1 MPNYE
6 WRIRK
11 VNTYST
17 YLTRGDVEAPN
28 VASAKRLV
36 TKASKT
42 GHWGKR
48 WRREGDTY
56 LKTNGDRRSVGVP
69 GKESA
74 THVLCF
80 CEKKRNR
87 DISSEPD

>member
-11 VNTYST
+11 LDTYAT
-17 YLTRGDVEAPN
+17 YLYHGVVKAPN

-42 GHWGKR
+42 GHWGEP
-48 WRREGDTY
+48 WRREGNTY
-56 LKTNGDRRSVGVP
+56 LKTNGDRRSVGDRV
-69 GKESA
+69 KESA
-74 THVLCF
+74 THVLYF
-80 CEKKRNR
+80 SEEK
-87 DISSEPD
+87 ETGT